1 MKKQTIAIN
10 TSYPKQDAY
19 GSLSM
24 PVYNT
29 CAYEFETAAD
39 MTAAFTGKVA
49 EPDYSRTMN
58 PTVTHY
64 EDRIKALTGADD
76 VFAFNSGMAAI
87 SRHNNNLVLRAEP

>member
-10 TSYPKQDAY
+10 TPFPHNDAY

-29 CAYEFETAAD
+29 CAYEFATAAD
-39 MTAAFTGKVA
+39 MTAAFTGKVL

-58 PTVTHY
+58 PTVTHF
-64 EDRIKALTGADD
+64 EDRVKALTGAAN
-76 VFAFNSGMAAI
+76 VFAFNSGMAA
-87 SRHNNNLVLRAEP
+87 